1 MADIVLKWAIPV
13 GVHRFSVEFRH
24 HTVAEEA
31 SVFVD
36 DTLNLEHCNVR
47 PGGTYIFELPHR
59 QSITTEKATCA
70 VYIRLDGNDNKY
82 ILKVNGMSFE
92 SYKKAFH
99 KRFDVWNPIIGNR
112 ATRIVLDKR
121 ELIVWGRGVLL
132 TSTRDFGPVEG
143 VETRFVI
150 SGTFCKIITFKTDI
164 IRHNLYVGENNLKID
179 PFFD

>member
-13 GVHRFSVEFRH
+13 GVHCFYVEFRH

-36 DTLNLEHCNVR
+36 DT
-47 PGGTYIFELPHR
+47 
-59 QSITTEKATCA
+59 TEKSTCA
-70 VYIRLDGNDNKY
+70 VYIRLTGFDYKY

-92 SYKKAFH
+92 SYKKEFH
-99 KRFDVWNPIIGNR
+99 KRYDVWNPIIGNR

-121 ELIVWGRGVLL
+121 ELTVWGRGTLL
-132 TSTRDFGPVEG
+132 KSTRDFGPVEG

-150 SGTFCKIITFKTDI
+150 SGTFCKITTFKTDV
-164 IRHNLYVGENNLKID
+164 IRHNLYVGDSNLKIE

>member
-36 DTLNLEHCNVR
+36 D
-47 PGGTYIFELPHR
+47 
-59 QSITTEKATCA
+59 TTEKATCA

-99 KRFDVWNPIIGNR
+99 KRFDVWNAIIGNR

-121 ELIVWGRGVLL
+121 ELTVWGRGVLL

>member
-59 QSITTEKATCA
+59 QSIT
-70 VYIRLDGNDNKY
+70 
-82 ILKVNGMSFE
+82 VNGMSFE